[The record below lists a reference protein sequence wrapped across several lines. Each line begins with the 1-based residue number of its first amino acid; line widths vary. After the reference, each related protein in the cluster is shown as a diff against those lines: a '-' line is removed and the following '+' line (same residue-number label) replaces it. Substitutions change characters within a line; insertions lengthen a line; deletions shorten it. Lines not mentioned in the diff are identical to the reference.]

1 MLVLL
6 AGERILFQQEANLT
20 IRYKT
25 IRQKQEGRGILYITN
40 LRVVFEDYKQGIMLQ
55 VFPNNYELQAY
66 RRVKGLMKEKL
77 VFDIEKNQTTA
88 LVEVEFKDKDKN
100 KKNTLRETEEA
111 LNTLLNTA
119 RITNISSNSNG
130 NSNIG
135 SPIPITFNNNNYDY
149 GTSSNYNMDMSNNT
163 ITNKEE
169 EKERMKEMPEEYRK
183 WISDIKF
190 TWNPDKRVRE
200 LGYIV
205 ENKQYDWGYFEA
217 ALVWIDNDLE
227 NMQKYYGFDI
237 NRYSPDFR
245 YKVARE
251 AYKLSAVTPEDRNLK
266 EKPDTNVYWV
276 GIIENA
282 YKDGSSELVGVN
294 TNARG
299 DFEFILNPVHW
310 YRKFRSLVTHW
321 YDIERDKP
329 PITHYTSER
338 DKIRKLT
345 LASACKDFYYA
356 ILNKDFKK
364 AEEAHKII
372 SETYRKYDSETMFVN
387 ETGRYGLVLK
397 YAMEMHVRN
406 IPYPIPEGKK
416 TPI

>member
-25 IRQKQEGRGILYITN
+25 IRQKQEGRGIFYITN
-40 LRVVFEDYKQGIMLQ
+40 IRVAFEDYKQGIMLQ

-77 VFDIEKNQTTA
+77 VFDIEKRQGTNTVTA
-88 LVEVEFKDKDKN
+88 IAEIEFKDKKDIQKA
-100 KKNTLRETEEA
+100 EEA

-135 SPIPITFNNNNYDY
+135 SPIPITFNNNNYGY
-149 GTSSNYNMDMSNNT
+149 GTSSNYNMDMSNT

-169 EKERMKEMPEEYRK
+169 EERERRKEMPEEYRK

-190 TWNPDKRVRE
+190 TWDPDKRVRE

-205 ENKQYDWGYFEA
+205 ENKQYDWGYFEV
-217 ALVWIDNDLE
+217 ALVDIDFTLKDI
-227 NMQKYYGFDI
+227 QKYYGFDI
-237 NRYSPDFR
+237 NRYSPDFK

-251 AYKLSAVTPEDRNLK
+251 AYKLIAVTPEDRNLK

-294 TNARG
+294 TNAMG

-310 YRKFRSLVTHW
+310 YREFRNLITNW
-321 YDIERDKP
+321 YNIEKDKP
-329 PITHYTSER
+329 PITHYFSER
-338 DKIRKLT
+338 DKIKKLT

-364 AEEAHKII
+364 AEEAHKTI

-397 YAMEMHVRN
+397 YAMEMHARN
-406 IPYPIPEGKK
+406 IPYPIENVKK

>member
-6 AGERILFQQEANLT
+6 AGERIIFQQEANLT

-25 IRQKQEGRGILYITN
+25 IRQKQEGKGIFYITN
-40 LRVVFEDYKQGIMLQ
+40 LRVIFEDYKQGIMLQ

-88 LVEVEFKDKDKN
+88 LVEVEFKDKKDIQKA
-100 KKNTLRETEEA
+100 EEA

-130 NSNIG
+130 NSSIG
-135 SPIPITFNNNNYDY
+135 SPIPITYSNNNYGY
-149 GTSSNYNMDMSNNT
+149 GTPSNYNMDMSNNT
-163 ITNKEE
+163 IANKEE
-169 EKERMKEMPEEYRK
+169 EKERRKEMPEEYRK

-190 TWNPDKRVRE
+190 TWNPDKRMTE
-200 LGYIV
+200 LGYIGEYPV
-205 ENKQYDWGYFEA
+205 YDWHYFSN
-217 ALVWIDNDLE
+217 ALLDIDHDLKYIYE
-227 NMQKYYGFDI
+227 YYGFDI

-251 AYKLSAVTPEDRNLK
+251 AYKLIAVTPCDRNLK

-294 TNARG
+294 TNA
-299 DFEFILNPVHW
+299 DAHFEFILNPIHW
-310 YRKFRSLVTHW
+310 YRKFRNVVKRW
-321 YDIERDKP
+321 YDIERDEP
-329 PITHYTSER
+329 TSIYYFDEE
-338 DKIRKLT
+338 DKIKKLT

-364 AEEAHKII
+364 AEEAHRTI
-372 SETYRKYDSETMFVN
+372 SETLRKYDSETVYVW
-387 ETGRYGLVLK
+387 ETGEYGLVLK
-397 YAMEMHVRN
+397 YAMEMHARN
-406 IPYPIPEGKK
+406 IPYPIENVKK